1 MSTATVTRPD
11 EAAVRAAVEG
21 VPDPELP
28 PVTLGMLGMVE
39 TVDVADD
46 GSVHVELL
54 PTFSGCPATE
64 MMSRDVREALA
75 GVDGVG
81 EVTIRWRHTP
91 VWTTERISAEGHKR
105 LREFGIAPPTGGG
118 PVSSVSSQGRLTLP
132 IAQVG
137 AGVSDDP
144 TADPD
149 AAPAHGVACPFCG
162 EAERVEEDSPFGP
175 TPCRASWFCNACQQP
190 FERFKDL

>member
-1 MSTATVTRPD
+1 MSTATAVRPD

-39 TVDVADD
+39 TVEVASD
-46 GSVHVELL
+46 GTVFVELL

-81 EVTIRWRHTP
+81 AVTIRWRHSP
-91 VWTTERISAEGHKR
+91 AWSSDRINAEGHQR

-118 PVSSVSSQGRLTLP
+118 VVSSVGSEGRLSLP
-132 IAQVG
+132 IAAV
-137 AGVSDDP
+137 AGG
-144 TADPD
+144 TDPD
-149 AAPAHGVACPFCG
+149 ATPAAAVACPYCG
-162 EAERVEEDSPFGP
+162 EAERIEEDSPFGP
-175 TPCRASWFCNACQQP
+175 TPCRASWFCNACRQP

>member
-1 MSTATVTRPD
+1 MSTATTVRPD

-39 TVDVADD
+39 LVEVADD
-46 GSVHVELL
+46 GSVRIELL

-64 MMSRDVREALA
+64 MMSQDVRTALA
-75 GVDGVG
+75 HVEGVG

-91 VWTTERISAEGHKR
+91 AWSSLRISAEGHER

-118 PVSSVSSQGRLTLP
+118 VVSSVGSDGRRSLP
-132 IAQVG
+132 IASLG
-137 AGVSDDP
+137 
-144 TADPD
+144 DPD
-149 AAPAHGVACPFCG
+149 AAPAAAVACPYCG
-162 EAERVEEDSPFGP
+162 ELDQIEEDSPFGP
-175 TPCRASWFCNACQQP
+175 TPCRASWFCRSCQQP